1 MVLYESDCR
10 KLTLVYG
17 NLPSAREV
25 IHDILNAPIEKV
37 GEKVG
42 AKHKG
47 PIANETI
54 LTVNIKSKEILGEKA
69 TNSIVENA
77 KANGFKLT
85 EKDKNYLKFEI
96 PEIVEVSEQS
106 KLMNW

>member
-1 MVLYESDCR
+1 MVMYESDCR
-10 KLTLVYG
+10 KLNLVYG

-25 IHDILNAPIEKV
+25 VHDILNAPIEKV

-42 AKHKG
+42 PKHKG